1 MPKWNGYANTRP
13 DEVNHVSLM
22 FHILPKLAFYQVKAE
37 LRCIISVYSHALL
50 ADLVTYLCSCVMGCA
65 SSPFTIHMHRA
76 LTSTHWRYLIRATQ
90 TFLSTTQGTTQTS
103 TTSTIHHNNFYS
115 SLSPTH
121 PRYCGTC
128 NRANSTVMWV
138 GNSPIGTGIRQVKK
152 SGLKAIFRAQVF
164 LFARIFYNT
173 VTTYK
178 LKYLRFQLTRN
189 ENCKE
194 HIDQANVRLDDF

>member
-1 MPKWNGYANTRP
+1 LPKWNGYANTRS

-37 LRCIISVYSHALL
+37 LRCIISVYLHALL

-90 TFLSTTQGTTQTS
+90 TFLSTTQCTTQTS

-121 PRYCGTC
+121 PRYSGTC
-128 NRANSTVMWV
+128 NRAFGLTAQLCESAT
-138 GNSPIGTGIRQVKK
+138 RQ
-152 SGLKAIFRAQVF
+152 SARA
-164 LFARIFYNT
+164 YD
-173 VTTYK
+173 K
-178 LKYLRFQLTRN
+178 LKRVDSKLYSGRRYSSLPVSFTTRSPHTN
-189 ENCKE
+189 WSTS
-194 HIDQANVRLDDF
+194 DSS